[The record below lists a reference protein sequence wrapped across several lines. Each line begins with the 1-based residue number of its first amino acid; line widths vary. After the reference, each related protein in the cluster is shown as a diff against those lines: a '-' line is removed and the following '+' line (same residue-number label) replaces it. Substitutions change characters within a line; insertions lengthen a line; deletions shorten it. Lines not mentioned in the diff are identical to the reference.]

1 IINLKSYSVYDKIS
15 VQLPKNSK
23 YNESMTED
31 LEQGDIEFSY
41 NSHEH
46 SLELKWDG
54 TKQSAL
60 FVLTNLPSTYN
71 KLKVRGIVENK
82 VKNEEIHSFQIADA
96 ESKKQE
102 QESDDNAESKKQ
114 KQESDD
120 NAESKKQEQES
131 DDNAESKKQ
140 EQESDDNAESKKQ
153 EQESYDNAESKQQ
166 EQESDDNAETN
177 KELFREK
184 TIDDNSSNNDLNTF
198 VGIEPVFK
206 NVLSG
211 DDAKFR
217 LTLKLT
223 GSKRTYK
230 NVDVTIDLPI
240 TKYITF
246 NDDQEDLDRLAI
258 DGVSPAFDSETNQL
272 KYHFDEIKRGQM
284 HEKIISLNTVNGYIP
299 DDKTVDIN
307 VSISGDVH
315 YTENDEKEEAQKG
328 DVVPFEYED

>member
-140 EQESDDNAESKKQ
+140 EQESDDNAETKKQEQESDDNAESKKQ
-153 EQESYDNAESKQQ
+153 EQESDDNAESKKQ

-217 LTLKLT
+217 LT
-223 GSKRTYK
+223 
-230 NVDVTIDLPI
+230 
-240 TKYITF
+240 
-246 NDDQEDLDRLAI
+246 
-258 DGVSPAFDSETNQL
+258 
-272 KYHFDEIKRGQM
+272 
-284 HEKIISLNTVNGYIP
+284 
-299 DDKTVDIN
+299 
-307 VSISGDVH
+307 
-315 YTENDEKEEAQKG
+315 
-328 DVVPFEYED
+328 